1 MTTIFIRVIIIYVF
15 LVSIMRLMGKRQ
27 LGELEVSELVS
38 ALLLSDIAAL
48 PIGNQEIPLS
58 YAIVPIIAITAF
70 EVGVSFL
77 LIKLP
82 KAKNLISSRPAI
94 LINKGK
100 IDKKEMM
107 NNRISIDE
115 LISELRQ
122 RNVTDISEV
131 EYAII
136 EQNGKMTIIQ
146 KAEYLQPT
154 CKQLNL
160 KPQESGT
167 GHILISYGRFD
178 KHGLKSTGKTKEWVN
193 NILKSKSLTVQEV
206 FLMTIDDSGKLNII
220 KERDTSK

>member
-38 ALLLSDIAAL
+38 TLLLSDIAAL

-82 KAKNLISSRPAI
+82 KVKNLISARPTI
-94 LINKGK
+94 LINRGK
-100 IDKKEMM
+100 IDRKEMM

-122 RNVTDISEV
+122 KNVTDISEV

-136 EQNGKMTIIQ
+136 EPHGKMTIIQ
-146 KAEYLQPT
+146 KADYLQPT

-160 KPQESGT
+160 TPKESGI
-167 GHILISYGRFD
+167 GHILISYGRLD
-178 KHGLKSTGKTKEWVN
+178 KYGLKRTGKSKEWVSS
-193 NILKSKSLTVQEV
+193 ILKNEKLTVKEV
-206 FLMTIDDSGKLNII
+206 FLMTVDDSGKLNII
-220 KERDTSK
+220 KEHDTSK